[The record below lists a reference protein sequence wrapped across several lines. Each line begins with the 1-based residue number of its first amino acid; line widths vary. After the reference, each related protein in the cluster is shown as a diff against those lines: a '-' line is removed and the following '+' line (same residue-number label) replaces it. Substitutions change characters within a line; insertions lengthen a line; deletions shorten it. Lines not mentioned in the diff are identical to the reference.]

1 MKTAELIIPRSANPI
16 SATTIRGLL
25 VIGDKKSW
33 QENTHPLVHNMY
45 DRLRDEIL
53 SVTSYKKIYDEIKKY
68 DFSLDSFMNIYKKL
82 EEIDKIEKLNSIK

>member
-1 MKTAELIIPRSANPI
+1 
-16 SATTIRGLL
+16 
-25 VIGDKKSW
+25 
-33 QENTHPLVHNMY
+33 MY
-45 DRLRDEIL
+45 NRLRDEIL